1 MNYNKR
7 NTLTTARTIPT
18 RLLSDACKEDAVLA
32 KVGRE
37 SIRCNWGGH
46 HVVENGLSM
55 MEAADRLRQVADRL
69 ERMHDGGFRMG
80 TATTTAMNSSS
91 TTDTMATILL
101 PPSLPPSLFH
111 VMYADVTATEITT
124 TATHV

>member
-1 MNYNKR
+1 M
-7 NTLTTARTIPT
+7 
-18 RLLSDACKEDAVLA
+18 LA

-80 TATTTAMNSSS
+80 TATTTAMNSS
-91 TTDTMATILL
+91 TTTATATTATILL
-101 PPSLPPSLFH
+101 PPSLPPPLFH
-111 VMYADVTATEITT
+111 VMYADVTATETNT
-124 TATHV
+124 TATVSRERLEPPGVR